1 MDYGFT
7 DIIIAIYT
15 TNVLDFVRL
24 KLVSVRN
31 FGELR
36 ESRTIYFSIQ
46 LILIFL
52 PLKTIFLL
60 NEEAFPV

>member
-52 PLKTIFLL
+52 P
-60 NEEAFPV
+60 